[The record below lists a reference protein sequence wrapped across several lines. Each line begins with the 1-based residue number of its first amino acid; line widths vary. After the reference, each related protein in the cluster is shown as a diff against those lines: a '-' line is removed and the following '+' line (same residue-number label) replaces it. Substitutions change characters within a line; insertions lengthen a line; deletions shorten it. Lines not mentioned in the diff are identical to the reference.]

1 MNTPSN
7 RIGWIVSPVF
17 FRDRTGFALAFALAM
32 MCAPFDIASA
42 AEVSGVRVD
51 PRARVAGVEL
61 ALNGAGLR
69 RLFLANVYVIGL
81 YMPERTN
88 SADTAIEATGPKRIA
103 LTFLRDVTA
112 QALVDALY
120 EGIRDSSTETEFTRL
135 KTAADALSAVMLPL
149 RTNARA
155 KMLGITDG
163 FVKVFATGGMRTV
176 LGGVV
181 DYLPGAG
188 SQVVMNGRA
197 VGQPIP
203 GHDLYRALLRIW
215 LGEPPVD
222 NNLKRLLLGR
232 N

>member
-17 FRDRTGFALAFALAM
+17 FRDRAGFALAFALAM
-32 MCAPFDIASA
+32 ICAPFDIASA

-149 RTNARA
+149 RTA
-155 KMLGITDG
+155 KAGD
-163 FVKVFATGGMRTV
+163 
-176 LGGVV
+176 VV
-181 DYLPGAG
+181 ALDYLPGAG

>member
-17 FRDRTGFALAFALAM
+17 FRDRAGFALAFALAM
-32 MCAPFDIASA
+32 ICAPFDIASA

-51 PRARVAGVEL
+51 PQARVAGVEL

-112 QALVDALY
+112 QALVDAL
-120 EGIRDSSTETEFTRL
+120 
-135 KTAADALSAVMLPL
+135 SAVMLPL
-149 RTNARA
+149 RTA
-155 KMLGITDG
+155 KAGD
-163 FVKVFATGGMRTV
+163 
-176 LGGVV
+176 VV
-181 DYLPGAG
+181 ALDYLPGAG

-222 NNLKRLLLGR
+222 NNLKRLLLGC

>member
-7 RIGWIVSPVF
+7 RIGWRIGWIVSPVF
-17 FRDRTGFALAFALAM
+17 FRDRTGFALAFTLVM

-149 RTNARA
+149 RTA
-155 KMLGITDG
+155 KAGD
-163 FVKVFATGGMRTV
+163 
-176 LGGVV
+176 VV
-181 DYLPGAG
+181 ALDYLPGAG

>member
-17 FRDRTGFALAFALAM
+17 FRDRTGFALALALAM

-135 KTAADALSAVMLPL
+135 KTAAEALSAVMLPL
-149 RTNARA
+149 RTA
-155 KMLGITDG
+155 KAGD
-163 FVKVFATGGMRTV
+163 
-176 LGGVV
+176 VV
-181 DYLPGAG
+181 ALDYLPGAG

>member
-17 FRDRTGFALAFALAM
+17 FRDRAGFALAFALAM
-32 MCAPFDIASA
+32 ICAPFDIASA

-103 LTFLRDVTA
+103 LT
-112 QALVDALY
+112 
-120 EGIRDSSTETEFTRL
+120 
-135 KTAADALSAVMLPL
+135 
-149 RTNARA
+149 
-155 KMLGITDG
+155 
-163 FVKVFATGGMRTV
+163 
-176 LGGVV
+176 
-181 DYLPGAG
+181 
-188 SQVVMNGRA
+188 
-197 VGQPIP
+197 
-203 GHDLYRALLRIW
+203 LLRMHFPLSCCRCAPPKPATSW
-215 LGEPPVD
+215 RLTTFREPVH
-222 NNLKRLLLGR
+222 RS
-232 N
+232 